1 MRARLTRTSQTTI
14 RLAIGAL
21 ALLALFAASCSSPPP
36 TTPSPSVAQF
46 CDLFERVEEE
56 PPEPT
61 GGVLVRD
68 DLVAFADDAQLH
80 GESCTEPA
88 AKVEL
93 DGAVLGEGT
102 EVPSEQGN
110 PSSDPVPVITGDEL
124 GPDEPVLDNLTVRAL
139 SAEIGA
145 QGITVRGNVEV
156 RLSGTTSTIGFVG
169 TLRDLQ
175 NWSVALSSSSLNI
188 PGVTSTPATFSGA
201 VSVVAGVPTLTLSAG
216 VTTARI
222 GDVTVSG
229 AQIDFRASPA
239 DGVHASVRGAIKI
252 GTASVQGAVS
262 VDFDRTGALVA
273 ARADI
278 GVRLR
283 GAQVGG
289 TYIDLVG
296 DVKLRGDRDQTS
308 ISFSGSG
315 TLGELTVNE
324 ANGSLTLEPNK
335 ATFVGV
341 LDIAQGPNSVR
352 FDGAIV
358 WDGVTAYTP
367 FLQVQGE
374 GEIWGTL
381 DDGGRVGVTGSLETT
396 VVGGQST
403 TLVTGDF
410 QLGWLRAS
418 GSAVVETDGATT
430 SLYVDADL
438 TSSGFNSR
446 VQGEVV
452 ITDGV
457 AERVRLEADIA
468 DLAVGDLLLRETRLS
483 IESDFGEPL
492 DISFDGSIEVG
503 RHVRA
508 TAELEALIGPDGA
521 IMSIVGSVNGTL
533 DLDGWYLQWFQGSIV
548 ATPEQVTLDFGGY
561 LESSPV
567 GLSAEVAGTFTSSL
581 TTGHWVL
588 EGKGRIALGPLTFED
603 ARFRL
608 TPTEFKALRVSFYT
622 AFLGFIPLHGGGDV
636 YFRPDG
642 SCRLIYLNGGDPYL
656 RPIVATAL
664 EVANIPCQVGYPGQI
679 NFPI

>member
-1 MRARLTRTSQTTI
+1 MRKRSSTAVRPRL
-14 RLAIGAL
+14 LAAIGSAAL
-21 ALLALFAASCSSPPP
+21 AALLATSCSSPPP
-36 TTPSPSVAQF
+36 STTPPAVEQF
-46 CDLFERVEEE
+46 CDLFDRVTDE

-61 GGVLVRD
+61 GGVLVKE
-68 DLVAFADDAQLH
+68 DLVAYADDTHLY
-80 GESCTEPA
+80 GESCTAPA
-88 AKVEL
+88 ARVEL

-110 PSSDPVPVITGDEL
+110 PDSDPVPAITGEEL
-124 GPDEPVLDNLTVRAL
+124 GADEPVLDNLTVRAL
-139 SAEIGA
+139 SAEIGV

-169 TLRDLQ
+169 TLSDLQ
-175 NWSVALSSSSLNI
+175 NWSVGLSSSNLTI
-188 PGVTSTPATFSGA
+188 PGVTSTPATFSG
-201 VSVVAGVPTLTLSAG
+201 SIRVVAGVPTLTLSAG

-222 GDVTVSG
+222 GDVVVSG
-229 AQIDFRASPA
+229 AQVDFRASPA
-239 DGVHASVRGAIKI
+239 DGVHASVRGGIKI

-262 VDFDRTGALVA
+262 VDFDTTGALVA

-289 TYIDLVG
+289 TFIDLEG

-308 ISFSGSG
+308 ISFTGSG
-315 TLGELTVNE
+315 TLGDLTVNQ

-335 ATFVGV
+335 ATFIGV

-367 FLQVQGE
+367 FLQVQGQ

-381 DDGGRVGVTGSLETT
+381 DDGERVGVTGTLETT

-418 GSAVVETDGATT
+418 GTAIVETDGATT
-430 SLYVDADL
+430 SLYLDADL
-438 TSSGFNSR
+438 TSGGLSSR
-446 VQGEVV
+446 VEGEVI

-457 AERVRLEADIA
+457 AERVRLEADVA
-468 DLAVGDLLLRETRLS
+468 HLAVGDLVLSDSRLS
-483 IESDFGEPL
+483 IESDFGDPL
-492 DISFDGSIEVG
+492 DISFDGTIEVG

-508 TAELEALIGPDGA
+508 IAEMDALIGPDGT
-521 IMSIVGSVNGTL
+521 IMSITGQVNGSL
-533 DLDGWYLQWFQGSIV
+533 DLDGWYLEWFQGSLA
-548 ATPEQVTLDFGGY
+548 ATPERVTIEFGGY

-567 GLSAEVAGTFTSSL
+567 GLSAEVAGTFT
-581 TTGHWVL
+581 TTLATGDWVL
-588 EGKGRIALGPLTFED
+588 EGRGRLGLGGLTFED
-603 ARFRL
+603 AKFRL
-608 TPTEFKALRVSFYT
+608 TPTEFKALRVNFYT
-622 AFLGFIPLHGGGDV
+622 ALLGFIPLYGGGDV
-636 YFRPDG
+636 SFRPDG

-664 EVANIPCQVGYPGQI
+664 ELANIPCQVRYPGQI
-679 NFPI
+679 DFPI